1 MSSSPQVQDD
11 GDKAE
16 VDGVLHL
23 DQLQKLLED
32 VVNELPDQL
41 ADKFENIDGMLEGY
55 LR

>member
-1 MSSSPQVQDD
+1 MSSSPQVEDD

-23 DQLQKLLED
+23 DQLRKLLED
-32 VVNELPDQL
+32 VVHELPEQQ
-41 ADKFENIDGMLEGY
+41 AVKFENIHGMMEGY